1 MNWNLFDGK
10 YNQFYLPKK
19 GEISDKKKIEHLIKT
34 KYIKYLV

>member
-19 GEISDKKKIEHLIKT
+19 GEISDKKNRTLD
-34 KYIKYLV
+34 